1 MRNSL
6 LVVVACWI
14 VGLAHSR
21 SLAQEQVA
29 DGYALNLLDAAQRGS
44 EWFAS
49 ESLDLRGHA
58 RTSFGFGYDWSN
70 RPLMA
75 AKPRRNIVRNQMIV
89 QPGASVI
96 LWERLRLALDI
107 PVLVYSDGTTRVRDG
122 VRYEAPPGDVALA
135 DIRLGA
141 MLRLFGRHGGPLTAA
156 LGVHVMLPTGKENAY
171 TGDGALR
178 AMPQLL
184 VAGDYSG
191 FTYAGKLGV
200 GLRAAAHELLGAQ
213 LGHYAYFALSL
224 GVRMFERRFVLGPE
238 LFGHTGLG
246 DGTLWK
252 RRTTPVEALLGMHYS
267 FDNGMRLGV
276 GIGFGL
282 TEALGAP
289 EQRGVASL
297 EWNALMP
304 APPPVAADQDRD
316 WDGVPDREDA
326 CSERPGPRSADV
338 LLNGCPRV
346 LDSDGDSIRDDL
358 DACPEHVGPASDDP
372 EMNGCPKPKD
382 TDQDGVADAYDACPE
397 QAGEATADPQTTG
410 CALSEHEDPE

>member
-1 MRNSL
+1 MACL
-6 LVVVACWI
+6 LVC
-14 VGLAHSR
+14 LAHGR
-21 SLAQEQVA
+21 SHAQDVVFK
-29 DGYALNLLDAAQRGS
+29 GYALNILDAAQRGS

-58 RTSFGFGYDWSN
+58 RTSFGFGYDWSH
-70 RPLMA
+70 RPFVVDG
-75 AKPRRNIVRNQMIV
+75 PRRAVVRNQMIV

-107 PVLVYSDGTTRVRDG
+107 PMLVYSDGNTVVRRG
-122 VRYEAPPGDVALA
+122 IRYEAPPGDIALA

-141 MLRLFGRHGGPLTAA
+141 VVRLFGTHSGPLTAA

-171 TGDGALR
+171 TGDGAVR

-184 VAGDYSG
+184 LAGDYNG
-191 FTYAGKLGV
+191 FTYAGKLGL
-200 GLRAAAHELLGAQ
+200 GLSAATHYILGAQ
-213 LGHYAYFALSL
+213 QGNYAYFALSM

-238 LFGHTGLG
+238 LFGYTGLG
-246 DGTLWK
+246 HGEMWK

-282 TEALGAP
+282 TDAFGAP
-289 EQRGVASL
+289 EQRGLASL
-297 EWNALMP
+297 EWNAPLQAAPLM
-304 APPPVAADQDRD
+304 AAEQDSD

-326 CSERPGPRSADV
+326 CSDRPGPRSPDV
-338 LLNGCPRV
+338 MISGCPRV
-346 LDSDGDSIRDDL
+346 GDSDGDSIRDDR
-358 DACPEHVGPASDDP
+358 DACPEHSGPASDDS

-382 TDQDGVADAYDACPE
+382 ADRDGVADAYDACPD

-410 CALSEHEDPE
+410 CRALVHEDTE